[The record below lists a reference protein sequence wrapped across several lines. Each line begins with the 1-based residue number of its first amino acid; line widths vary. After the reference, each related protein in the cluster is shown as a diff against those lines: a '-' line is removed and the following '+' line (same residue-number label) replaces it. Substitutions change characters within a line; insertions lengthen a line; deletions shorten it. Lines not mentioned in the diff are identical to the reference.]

1 MYLQLIISRLKRL
14 SHIEATLE
22 TAFVC
27 CGLFPSHFFS
37 PLFEFL
43 GNLCVQVWMVVHEG
57 AKASEGMHGYT
68 QVCTCWRVWVCAGVG
83 MYGYVQIFE
92 DVLGAW
98 LGVCGC
104 AQVNVGLLRCAW
116 VSMGVRRIIRL

>member
-1 MYLQLIISRLKRL
+1 MRVLRHPRACMGIHRC
-14 SHIEATLE
+14 E
-22 TAFVC
+22 
-27 CGLFPSHFFS
+27 
-37 PLFEFL
+37 
-43 GNLCVQVWMVVHEG
+43 
-57 AKASEGMHGYT
+57 
-68 QVCTCWRVWVCAGVG
+68 VCTCWHVWVCAGVG

>member
-1 MYLQLIISRLKRL
+1 
-14 SHIEATLE
+14 
-22 TAFVC
+22 
-27 CGLFPSHFFS
+27 
-37 PLFEFL
+37 
-43 GNLCVQVWMVVHEG
+43 MVVHEG

-104 AQVNVGLLRCAW
+104 AQVNVGLLRCAL

>member
-1 MYLQLIISRLKRL
+1 MAKQLVKLPWKFTNIGEDVISRLKHL

-68 QVCTCWRVWVCAGVG
+68 QV
-83 MYGYVQIFE
+83 
-92 DVLGAW
+92 
-98 LGVCGC
+98 
-104 AQVNVGLLRCAW
+104 
-116 VSMGVRRIIRL
+116 